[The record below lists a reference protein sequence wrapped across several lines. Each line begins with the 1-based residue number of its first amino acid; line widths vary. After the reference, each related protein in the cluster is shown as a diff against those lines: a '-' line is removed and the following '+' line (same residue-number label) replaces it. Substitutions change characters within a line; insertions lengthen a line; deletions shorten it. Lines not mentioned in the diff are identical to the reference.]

1 MANYFASSY
10 RCTLLDFYGFGQSE
24 IKSPLTLQ
32 DYANGVEEI
41 IKHYDMKEVILVGHS
56 FGGRVAILLASYLQ
70 DIKGLVLVDS
80 AGLKPAFSFKK
91 WRRKLDYKIR
101 RFFKMDVSNCGSED
115 YKKLDSVMKATF
127 KNVVN
132 LYLDN
137 LLPKIQCDSLIVWGR
152 KDKDTPLYMA
162 KRLKKGIKNSGLI
175 ILEGGH
181 YSYLDS
187 YGEFLAILDSYFY
200 NICN

>member
-1 MANYFASSY
+1 M
-10 RCTLLDFYGFGQSE
+10 LDFYGFGQSE
-24 IKSPLTLQ
+24 IKSPLTLR

-41 IKHYDMKEVILVGHS
+41 IKHYDMKEVVLVGHS

-70 DIKGLVLVDS
+70 NIKGLVLVDS

-91 WRRKLDYKIR
+91 WIRKLDYKIR
-101 RFFKMDVSNCGSED
+101 RFFKMDVSKCGSED

-137 LLPKIQCDSLIVWGR
+137 LLPKIQCDSLIIWGR